1 MNFAERNDESRL
13 QRDSNVKFAEMAS
26 SQVEAVY
33 H

>member
-1 MNFAERNDESRL
+1 MNFGGRKDESRL
-13 QRDSNVKFAEMAS
+13 QRDSDVKFAEMAS